1 MKNQKSKLYTILEKM
16 NVKFRILLTGTP
28 LQNNTGELFAL
39 LSFLKPSEP
48 EFQSEEAFE
57 KAFGN
62 IKDSDQVNRL
72 HHILKPHLLRRVKEA
87 VLNLPNKVFY
97 RVPFFLIFFFWFS
110 IFPFTFS
117 LLIPCGLLL

>member
-97 RVPFFLIFFFWFS
+97 RFPFFFNFFFSGFQ
-110 IFPFTFS
+110 FFLS
-117 LLIPCGLLL
+117 LSRF